1 MWQENEMCCLR
12 VYCWTYHSL
21 LTAIKILFLLYA
33 AEQQEH
39 ELLGIPSVSS
49 VLPMAHQSA
58 LVANATHPSHAMF
71 AAATLGH
78 HGMFDSNLGAQDGKF
93 SLFDFQQ
100 HLCVNFSCP
109 TTPFF
114 LLHFSFTAVCVCER
128 EGEKK
133 RTCMNVHRD
142 SLAFSMSLIARSYC
156 SIWTLQ
162 TKFHIWGARTLLN
175 QFY

>member
-1 MWQENEMCCLR
+1 MWQQNEMCCLR
-12 VYCWTYHSL
+12 VCWWTYHSL
-21 LTAIKILFLLYA
+21 LTAIKILFSLYA

-100 HLCVNFSCP
+100 HFCVWIFHVQPPLSFSC
-109 TTPFF
+109 TF
-114 LLHFSFTAVCVCER
+114 LSLLSVCVRER
-128 EGEKK
+128 GRRREHAWMYTE
-133 RTCMNVHRD
+133 TVWP
-142 SLAFSMSLIARSYC
+142 LACLWQQEVTVPYELHKQNFTFEVLE
-156 SIWTLQ
+156 L
-162 TKFHIWGARTLLN
+162 F
-175 QFY
+175 